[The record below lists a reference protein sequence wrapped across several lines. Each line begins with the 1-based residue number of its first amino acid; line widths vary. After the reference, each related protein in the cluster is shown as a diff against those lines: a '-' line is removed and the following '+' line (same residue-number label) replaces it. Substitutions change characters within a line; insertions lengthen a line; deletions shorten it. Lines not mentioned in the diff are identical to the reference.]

1 MQEIILA
8 FAVIGVFAIV
18 FFVIF
23 LLGKIAE
30 FVDKRKA
37 FEVGIQMTINRI
49 NDGFENLSGWKDRVK
64 NCIEDHSKEVDK
76 KIEEKIK
83 SIETNEGLYKKTID
97 ELTEREREMSKVVEQ
112 LKNKPDLDPMIFE
125 KLAKL
130 QEEINTEIK
139 LSNIYGKQIDDL
151 MKIKRGHANRIDDI
165 ENKLSQLVK
174 ENGELET
181 RTETMEAILEEM
193 KDRIDKLSAIEKGE

>member
-1 MQEIILA
+1 MQEIILS

-76 KIEEKIK
+76 KIKEE
-83 SIETNEGLYKKTID
+83 NEKQDKFYLQMFD
-97 ELTEREREMSKVVEQ
+97 
-112 LKNKPDLDPMIFE
+112 

-139 LSNIYGKQIDDL
+139 LSNIYGKQID
-151 MKIKRGHANRIDDI
+151 
-165 ENKLSQLVK
+165 ELVK
-174 ENGELET
+174 VKKELET
-181 RTETMEAILEEM
+181 RIEVMEAMLEEM
-193 KDRIDKLSAIEKGE
+193 KDRIDKLSAIEDGEQNA